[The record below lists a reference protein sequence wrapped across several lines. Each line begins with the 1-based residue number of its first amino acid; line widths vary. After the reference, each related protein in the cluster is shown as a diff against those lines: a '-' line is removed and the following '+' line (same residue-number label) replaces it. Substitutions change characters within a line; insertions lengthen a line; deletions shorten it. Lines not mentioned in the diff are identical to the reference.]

1 MTDLIVAFGLLLV
14 IEGCLYALFPNGMKR
29 AIVAVIDV
37 SPETLRV
44 TGLIAALVGLGVVWF
59 IRG

>member
-1 MTDLIVAFGLLLV
+1 MTDFIIAFGLLLV

-29 AIVAVIDV
+29 VIVAVIDV
-37 SPETLRV
+37 SPEILRI
-44 TGLIAALVGLGVVWF
+44 TGLIAALLGLGLVWI